1 MDEREI
7 DTNDNRIANAEA
19 EANEPGNAS
28 EVELKAEESLQEE
41 VLEAAVESV
50 ETLSEEMA
58 AAVAE
63 AEEDVEAV
71 ESAEAAEDT
80 VSEPVAEAEVDFM
93 AEKSL
98 QEEVPA
104 AEETAVESVETLP
117 DEPAAADTD
126 IEEEAEEDVETVESV
141 EAAED
146 AEDSEKAWY
155 VIHTYSGYENKV
167 KKNLEH
173 RIESMNMQD
182 HIYRVVVPTEDEIE
196 IRDGQRRTVERRI
209 FPGYVLVQMTLNDES
224 WYVVRN
230 TPGVTGFV
238 SSGTR
243 PVPLRKEEIE
253 KIIKRMEAEEPT
265 IKVSFHRGERVQITS
280 GPFAEFMGTVDSI
293 NMSKGKATV
302 LVSFFG
308 RETPVEVELTQV
320 SRL

>member
-1 MDEREI
+1 MDQREL
-7 DTNDNRIANAEA
+7 DTNANEIVNAEA
-19 EANEPGNAS
+19 EADAPGEAP
-28 EVELKAEESLQEE
+28 EVKTMAEES
-41 VLEAAVESV
+41 
-50 ETLSEEMA
+50 
-58 AAVAE
+58 
-63 AEEDVEAV
+63 
-71 ESAEAAEDT
+71 
-80 VSEPVAEAEVDFM
+80 PEAEV
-93 AEKSL
+93 L
-98 QEEVPA
+98 PVEEVAP
-104 AEETAVESVETLP
+104 ESVETLP
-117 DEPAAADTD
+117 ERIEATDADV
-126 IEEEAEEDVETVESV
+126 EEEADGDVEAVEEAEVAEGEEDTER
-141 EAAED
+141 
-146 AEDSEKAWY
+146 AWY

-182 HIYRVVVPTEDEIE
+182 HIFRVVVPTEDEIE

-209 FPGYVLVQMTLNDES
+209 FPGYVLVQMEMSDES

-238 SSGTR
+238 SSGTK

-293 NMSKGKATV
+293 NMAKGKVTV

>member
-7 DTNDNRIANAEA
+7 DTNENDIASAEA
-19 EANEPGNAS
+19 EAS
-28 EVELKAEESLQEE
+28 EQG
-41 VLEAAVESV
+41 EAAEVESV
-50 ETLSEEMA
+50 
-58 AAVAE
+58 AE
-63 AEEDVEAV
+63 Q
-71 ESAEAAEDT
+71 
-80 VSEPVAEAEVDFM
+80 PV
-93 AEKSL
+93 
-98 QEEVPA
+98 QEEPLQV
-104 AEETAVESVETLP
+104 EEIPSESVETLP
-117 DEPAAADTD
+117 GEIAATSTD
-126 IEEEAEEDVETVESV
+126 IIEDEAEESPEAVES
-141 EAAED
+141 EESADEE
-146 AEDSEKAWY
+146 EDSDKAWY

-182 HIYRVVVPTEDEIE
+182 HIFRVVVPTEDEIE

-209 FPGYVLVQMTLNDES
+209 FPGYVLVQMALNDES

-238 SSGTR
+238 SSGTK

-293 NMSKGKATV
+293 NMAKGKVTV

-320 SRL
+320 TRL

>member
-1 MDEREI
+1 MDQREL
-7 DTNDNRIANAEA
+7 DTNGNEIVNAEA
-19 EANEPGNAS
+19 EADAS
-28 EVELKAEESLQEE
+28 GETPEVEAVAEESPETE
-41 VLEAAVESV
+41 VQ
-50 ETLSEEMA
+50 T
-58 AAVAE
+58 AE
-63 AEEDVEAV
+63 
-71 ESAEAAEDT
+71 ESAE
-80 VSEPVAEAEVDFM
+80 
-93 AEKSL
+93 
-98 QEEVPA
+98 
-104 AEETAVESVETLP
+104 ESVETLP
-117 DEPAAADTD
+117 EEIEAADSGV
-126 IEEEAEEDVETVESV
+126 EEEAEGDAEAVEEVEG
-141 EAAED
+141 AED
-146 AEDSEKAWY
+146 EEDEGRAWY

-173 RIESMNMQD
+173 RIESMNMQER
-182 HIYRVVVPTEDEIE
+182 IFRVVVPTEDEIE

-209 FPGYVLVQMTLNDES
+209 FPGYVLVQMEMSDES

-238 SSGTR
+238 SSGTK

-265 IKVSFHRGERVQITS
+265 IKVSFHRGERVQIIS

-293 NMSKGKATV
+293 NMAKGKVTV

>member
-1 MDEREI
+1 MEEQEI
-7 DTNDNRIANAEA
+7 NTDGNQIADAEA
-19 EANEPGNAS
+19 VSDNAA
-28 EVELKAEESLQEE
+28 ELPVE
-41 VLEAAVESV
+41 EAAVETV
-50 ETLSEEMA
+50 ESLPDEVV
-58 AAVAE
+58 VAE
-63 AEEDVEAV
+63 ADVQEEAETPTDEVAVADAGIQEEAETPTDEAE
-71 ESAEAAEDT
+71 ESAEE
-80 VSEPVAEAEVDFM
+80 
-93 AEKSL
+93 
-98 QEEVPA
+98 
-104 AEETAVESVETLP
+104 
-117 DEPAAADTD
+117 
-126 IEEEAEEDVETVESV
+126 VESV
-141 EAAED
+141 EAAEED
-146 AEDSEKAWY
+146 EEDSDKAWY

-173 RIESMNMQD
+173 RIESMNMKD
-182 HIYRVVVPTEDEIE
+182 HIFRVVVPTEDEIE

-209 FPGYVLVQMTLNDES
+209 FPGYVLVQMILDDES

-238 SSGTR
+238 SSGTK

-293 NMSKGKATV
+293 NMAKGKVTV

-320 SRL
+320 TRL